1 MSSIDVISVS
11 LFLLRN
17 DKNWYLARMKS
28 AFTGL
33 KQYKKFHDNG
43 ANKRYDKVHVFHFR
57 LKPCG
62 YKTFFMLNSTEHEI
76 STAHKNENAE
86 K

>member
-1 MSSIDVISVS
+1 MVSCKLIELEFGRSVVHKNIQHPKGYKIIYEGGGGLLHTWLMSSIDVISVS

-33 KQYKKFHDNG
+33 KTIQ
-43 ANKRYDKVHVFHFR
+43 
-57 LKPCG
+57 
-62 YKTFFMLNSTEHEI
+62 EI
-76 STAHKNENAE
+76 S
-86 K
+86 